1 MVKSCQE
8 EGEMKKYN
16 YFLFIIAVALCCP
29 LLTQAAVLEIEWVD
43 IKEYRDIQA
52 SNQAQKVFEEHVI
65 KNLTGFFRTAAK
77 KHLPDNQTLHIRI
90 TDLDLAGDVDY
101 FFMDYDH
108 PVRVVKEM
116 YWPSIE
122 FSYEL
127 RDAQNQV
134 IKSGSENI
142 KDMDFLVL
150 GAKSI
155 KSTSFNY
162 EKRLI
167 DNWFKNTFNNI
178 EKS

>member
-1 MVKSCQE
+1 
-8 EGEMKKYN
+8 MKKYN

-43 IKEYRDIQA
+43 IKEYRDILA

-101 FFMDYDH
+101 FFMDYSH
-108 PVRVVKEM
+108 PVRVVKAM
-116 YWPSIE
+116 YFPSIE

-142 KDMDFLVL
+142 RDMDFLLSNVKL
-150 GAKSI
+150 H
-155 KSTSFNY
+155 STSPFRY
-162 EKRLI
+162 EKKLI
-167 DNWFKNTFNNI
+167 EDWFRNTF
-178 EKS
+178 K